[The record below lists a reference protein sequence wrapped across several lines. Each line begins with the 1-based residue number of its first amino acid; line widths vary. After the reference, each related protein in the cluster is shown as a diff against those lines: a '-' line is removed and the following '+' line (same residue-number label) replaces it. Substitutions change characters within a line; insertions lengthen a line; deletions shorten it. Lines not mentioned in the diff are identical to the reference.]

1 MSERKK
7 VKKMSFVR
15 NFIFTD
21 VGFEISYATNFRLDF
36 SCFFSQDLQNVI
48 VWKMLEIHKF

>member
-1 MSERKK
+1 
-7 VKKMSFVR
+7 MSFVR

-36 SCFFSQDLQNVI
+36 FSQDLQNVI